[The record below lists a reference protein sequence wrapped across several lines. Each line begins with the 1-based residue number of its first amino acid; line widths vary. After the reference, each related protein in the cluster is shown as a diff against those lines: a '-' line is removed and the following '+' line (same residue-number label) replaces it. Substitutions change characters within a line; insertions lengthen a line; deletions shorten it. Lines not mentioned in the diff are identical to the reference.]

1 MGNLDLM
8 IAAHALA
15 LDLILVTS
23 DQAFRRIRKLKIEDW
38 GRAYRLRICGPL
50 T

>member
-15 LDLILVTS
+15 AEPILVTNERVF
-23 DQAFRRIRKLKIEDW
+23 ARIKKLQVENWTI
-38 GRAYRLRICGPL
+38 
-50 T
+50 